1 MPPPNL
7 GKRWGFPPAASD
19 IGPSEAAA
27 LLVCYGLGKV
37 VAEKSAVETPDRKN
51 WNPESFLWFSAAART
66 RALSLEVSGDVAR
79 TEFTMSKDFV
89 ETLSRRV
96 QRLKFQRFEAKD
108 PIHIL
113 QIQMCARC
121 GLVASAFKICA
132 EARGSRRRLHTL
144 GKPATG
150 CKHTSKKVPVKKV
163 VTWKDFCSFVRSIR
177 MLRRSRGVSGM
188 FLTKVG

>member
-1 MPPPNL
+1 MIFL
-7 GKRWGFPPAASD
+7 LTCSVYFSFLCFPPAASD

-89 ETLSRRV
+89 ETLSHRV

-108 PIHIL
+108 PIPYIADSGVC
-113 QIQMCARC
+113 QVWAGSFSIQDMC
-121 GLVASAFKICA
+121 
-132 EARGSRRRLHTL
+132 
-144 GKPATG
+144 
-150 CKHTSKKVPVKKV
+150 
-163 VTWKDFCSFVRSIR
+163 
-177 MLRRSRGVSGM
+177 
-188 FLTKVG
+188 